1 MLRSAKEIKN
11 YVLQA
16 KDGKI
21 GRCKDFLF
29 DDQFWTIRY
38 MVASTGKWLP
48 GRKVLISPIS
58 LEDPDWI
65 SMMFPVRLT
74 KEQIE
79 NAPGLDEDAPV
90 SKQYESDWTLY
101 YGWAHYWGGPQPWGP
116 HAHPGLLYDWNE
128 SKNRSDHNQPR
139 DDHLRSVHEVTGYH
153 IQTLDNEIGH
163 VEDFLIQ
170 DRSWTIRYIVV
181 DTRNW
186 LPGKK
191 VLVSP
196 AWITSVNWKE
206 RRVAVD
212 LTKNQ
217 VENSPEYE
225 PLSPVQ
231 RVYEEQLHEHYRRSK
246 YWE

>member
-1 MLRSAKEIKN
+1 MKLLKVFCIILVPTIGGNMLRSAKEIKN

-58 LEDPDWI
+58 LEDPDWV
-65 SMMFPVRLT
+65 SMLFPVRLT
-74 KEQIE
+74 KE
-79 NAPGLDEDAPV
+79 
-90 SKQYESDWTLY
+90 
-101 YGWAHYWGGPQPWGP
+101 
-116 HAHPGLLYDWNE
+116 
-128 SKNRSDHNQPR
+128 
-139 DDHLRSVHEVTGYH
+139 
-153 IQTLDNEIGH
+153 
-163 VEDFLIQ
+163 
-170 DRSWTIRYIVV
+170 
-181 DTRNW
+181 
-186 LPGKK
+186 
-191 VLVSP
+191 
-196 AWITSVNWKE
+196 
-206 RRVAVD
+206 
-212 LTKNQ
+212 Q

-225 PLSPVQ
+225 PLSPVE